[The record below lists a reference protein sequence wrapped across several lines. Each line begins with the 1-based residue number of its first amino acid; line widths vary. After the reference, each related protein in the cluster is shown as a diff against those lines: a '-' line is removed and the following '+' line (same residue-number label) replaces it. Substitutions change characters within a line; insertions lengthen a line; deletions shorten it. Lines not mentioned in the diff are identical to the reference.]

1 MVSKQ
6 APPARGGVGDLER
19 TRRPLIAG
27 SYVDPSV
34 APGFAP
40 DLYRG
45 NSRHIRFGQPTISP
59 NFSTGQTLRKTIAEL
74 VGGKSPDSIGKPIRL
89 VYLDDKYFTLDNRRL
104 YALQQANLN
113 DVPVEI
119 VDRDALV
126 MQMLAKDGRMNP
138 IGG

>member
-1 MVSKQ
+1 
-6 APPARGGVGDLER
+6 
-19 TRRPLIAG
+19 
-27 SYVDPSV
+27 
-34 APGFAP
+34 
-40 DLYRG
+40 
-45 NSRHIRFGQPTISP
+45 
-59 NFSTGQTLRKTIAEL
+59 LRKTIAEL